1 MARAKTTTTEAA
13 EAADVGQTDEQL
25 WDKLDDEAPETSDE
39 ETGSTWRQAK
49 GDDESEASE
58 APAEE
63 APEDGDAAEDWADE
77 DEDDPDSSSDD
88 EEDDA
93 GTGDAPTPQTI
104 EELRAQN
111 ERLEHALKSE
121 KGRTAAGQRK
131 LADLQRQISAAE
143 AKGTRSKDEEA
154 RLSERRKKLEDAQD
168 EYGDVIGPLV
178 ETVTE
183 LEARIGELTARE
195 ANDLSAKRQELA
207 DTIEAERSAL
217 ADEHPDWLE
226 TVVKHR
232 KTFDDWAD
240 DQPRR
245 IRDIVEAN
253 RAEIFDGKATAYV
266 VGLFKQYL
274 LEADGLDPETAGGS
288 DPDPST
294 NRLQARRER
303 QLSGARSVRASA
315 RQQGGA
321 GRPAKDDPDADRH
334 WNYFE
339 EQERREEARRG

>member
-1 MARAKTTTTEAA
+1 MGPRSIPSLCKIRISRSI
-13 EAADVGQTDEQL
+13 QQ
-25 WDKLDDEAPETSDE
+25 
-39 ETGSTWRQAK
+39 TWRH
-49 GDDESEASE
+49 
-58 APAEE
+58 
-63 APEDGDAAEDWADE
+63 
-77 DEDDPDSSSDD
+77 
-88 EEDDA
+88 
-93 GTGDAPTPQTI
+93 
-104 EELRAQN
+104 R
-111 ERLEHALKSE
+111 EH
-121 KGRTAAGQRK
+121 
-131 LADLQRQISAAE
+131 
-143 AKGTRSKDEEA
+143 
-154 RLSERRKKLEDAQD
+154 
-168 EYGDVIGPLV
+168 
-178 ETVTE
+178 
-183 LEARIGELTARE
+183 
-195 ANDLSAKRQELA
+195 
-207 DTIEAERSAL
+207 
-217 ADEHPDWLE
+217 
-226 TVVKHR
+226 
-232 KTFDDWAD
+232 
-240 DQPRR
+240 